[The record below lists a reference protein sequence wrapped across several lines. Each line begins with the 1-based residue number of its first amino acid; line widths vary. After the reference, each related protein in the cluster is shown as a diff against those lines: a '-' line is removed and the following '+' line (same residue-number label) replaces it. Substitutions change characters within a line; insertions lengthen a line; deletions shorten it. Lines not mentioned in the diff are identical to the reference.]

1 MNRKKSNRGGA
12 REGSGRKPGDFPV
25 KLGIKVAN
33 DVREYL
39 KHVKQLHDA
48 AKEIDQ
54 NTTVATIS
62 SQIDADIRASKGFKT
77 WQKQQSE
84 K

>member
-1 MNRKKSNRGGA
+1 MKKKSNRGGA

-39 KHVKQLHDA
+39 SSLEDG
-48 AKEIDQ
+48 
-54 NTTVATIS
+54 TIS